1 MIEHHSTTHT
11 LRFTLLGPLRVHHGN
26 TEITVAGGHQRTLLA
41 LLLARAGKPVGIPE
55 IVNLLWDG
63 EEVPHTAVNMVH
75 RYVGLLR
82 RALQPGLAARDG
94 GRWLLS
100 EAGGYRMAVS
110 PQSLDLLDFR
120 ARVQQ
125 AHRLTGN
132 GDDRAALHVYV
143 DALALWTGRCA
154 AGAGLAVTAHPDVA
168 AIERE
173 LVAVT
178 RDAATTALRH
188 GDVTRVLPLLRE
200 VAARNPFDE
209 AVHAHLL
216 HALAADGNQ
225 AEAVS
230 LYGETRRRLADELG
244 ISPGQELQA
253 AFHAVLHGDQ
263 QKHRPS
269 PGARFRP
276 RSDRAMSPSARQ
288 QPALPAT
295 PSADRIRPAQLPADL
310 RFFTGRSTELA
321 RGATHVRD
329 QANGMPILAYDGM
342 PGVGKSALAV
352 HLAHQL
358 SGDFPDGQLYTDL
371 HGYARAGQPAD
382 PAEVLRDLLIIL
394 GVDRA
399 TIPAGRDARAALF
412 RSLLA
417 GRRMLLLL
425 DNARDAD
432 QVLPL
437 LPGAGGNAVLITS
450 RTRLTSLATQQGAHL
465 ATLDVLTAADAR
477 ECLRA
482 RLGAERVAAE
492 PTAADE
498 MVERC
503 GRLPLALAV
512 CAARVTA
519 NPGRSLQS
527 MVTELKQSS
536 GTLDAFSD
544 DHIDHDLR
552 CVLARS
558 YRLLT
563 PGAARALRL
572 LSLHPRP
579 EITTESAVRLIGV
592 PASQVVDQLKEL
604 ARARLLGRDGSDRYR
619 MHEIVRA
626 FAAELRQATGGEA
639 DVAARRSLAVI
650 TAPEPGTCGARR
662 DTGSAR
668 SHRAA

>member
-1 MIEHHSTTHT
+1 MIEHHSITHA

-63 EEVPHTAVNMVH
+63 EEVPDTAVNMVH

-125 AHRLTGN
+125 AHRLTGK
-132 GDDRAALHVYV
+132 GDDRAALHLYV

-154 AGAGLAVTAHPDVA
+154 AGAGLAVTAHPDVV

-253 AFHAVLHGDQ
+253 AFQAVLRGDQ
-263 QKHRPS
+263 QKHR
-269 PGARFRP
+269 FRP
-276 RSDRAMSPSARQ
+276 QSDRAISPSAPER
-288 QPALPAT
+288 PALPAT
-295 PSADRIRPAQLPADL
+295 PAAHRIRPAQLPADL
-310 RFFTGRSTELA
+310 RFFTGRTTELA
-321 RGATHVRD
+321 RGAAHLRD

-342 PGVGKSALAV
+342 PGVGKSTLAV
-352 HLAHQL
+352 HLAHHL
-358 SGDFPDGQLYTDL
+358 TGDFPDGQLYTDL
-371 HGYARAGQPAD
+371 HGYARTGQPAD

-477 ECLRA
+477 ECLRV

-492 PTAADE
+492 PAVADE
-498 MVERC
+498 IAEHC

-519 NPGRSLQS
+519 DPGRSLQS

-579 EITTESAVRLIGV
+579 EITTESAVRLLGV
-592 PASQVVDQLKEL
+592 PASQVVDQMKEL
-604 ARARLLGRDGSDRYR
+604 ARARLLSRDGSDRYR

-650 TAPEPGTCGARR
+650 TAPEPGTRGARG